1 MATELLA
8 GRRIE
13 REVVI
18 AAPPE
23 AVFRALVDPA
33 LMSRWYAGDV
43 RIEARPGGAVRF
55 DWGDDGVVT
64 GAVVAIE
71 PPHRLVLDW
80 REPLGANQAAGAI
93 TRIVF
98 ALAPEGA
105 GTRLRLIHSGFGGG
119 DDWDRLYEGE
129 TSGWGDLLEALR
141 RLVEANRARPS
152 VVSAAGSGGSSDSS
166 R

>member
-1 MATELLA
+1 MTEHLA

-23 AVFRALVDPA
+23 VVFRALIDPA

-64 GAVVAIE
+64 GAVVAVD

-80 REPLGANQAAGAI
+80 REPPGASRPAGAT

-98 ALAPEGA
+98 ELAPAGA
-105 GTRLRLIHSGFGGG
+105 GTRLRLVHSGFGGG
-119 DDWDRLYEGE
+119 DDWDRLYDGE
-129 TSGWGDLLEALR
+129 ATGWGDLLEALR
-141 RLVEANRARPS
+141 FLVEGNGAQPS